1 MAGVRVFT
9 SAYAGCSFYISCA
22 FAEAYDPLCA
32 RRVLIRPRKISLRL
46 ATERLAALFE
56 FCFSR
61 AAPRYL
67 PAAELPARPY
77 LQMRKQPAIKTY
89 CRPLHHLFV
98 SF

>member
-32 RRVLIRPRKISLRL
+32 RRVLIRPRKISLPVL
-46 ATERLAALFE
+46 L
-56 FCFSR
+56 FSR

-67 PAAELPARPY
+67 LLAELSTHPY
-77 LQMRKQPAIKTY
+77 L
-89 CRPLHHLFV
+89 
-98 SF
+98 

>member
-46 ATERLAALFE
+46 ATERLASLFQ

-61 AAPRYL
+61 APLRVICCWRSCLLTLTYRY
-67 PAAELPARPY
+67 ANS
-77 LQMRKQPAIKTY
+77 QQ
-89 CRPLHHLFV
+89 
-98 SF
+98 